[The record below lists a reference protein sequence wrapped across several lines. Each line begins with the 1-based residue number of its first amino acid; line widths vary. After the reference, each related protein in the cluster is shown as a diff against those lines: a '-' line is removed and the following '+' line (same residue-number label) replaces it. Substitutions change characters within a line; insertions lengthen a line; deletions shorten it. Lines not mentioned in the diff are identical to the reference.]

1 MYKTFKTQRQD
12 RRKKPHFDIAMEK
25 LPTIISCQRSFVLE
39 GFLGPGES
47 IQSEHCGLCS
57 SCINNEFGDKL
68 LIPDAFA
75 EEIKKVELHSFRF
88 HWIHQMCFL
97 NYIVAE
103 LVT

>member
-1 MYKTFKTQRQD
+1 MGLKQPEVVCHSLD
-12 RRKKPHFDIAMEK
+12 R
-25 LPTIISCQRSFVLE
+25 PTIISCQRSFVLE

-75 EEIKKVELHSFRF
+75 EEIKKVELHPFRF
-88 HWIHQMCFL
+88 HWIHQMCFP